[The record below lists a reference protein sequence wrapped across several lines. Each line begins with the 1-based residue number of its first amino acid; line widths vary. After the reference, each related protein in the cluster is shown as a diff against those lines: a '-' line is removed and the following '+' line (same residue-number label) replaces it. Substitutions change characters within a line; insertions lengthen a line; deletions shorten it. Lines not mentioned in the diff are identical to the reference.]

1 MVVSDRDKTLV
12 LALISDFRIMAR
24 VIGRVYVQRK

>member
-12 LALISDFRIMAR
+12 LALISGFAIMAA
-24 VIGRVYVQRK
+24 VIGRVYVPNK